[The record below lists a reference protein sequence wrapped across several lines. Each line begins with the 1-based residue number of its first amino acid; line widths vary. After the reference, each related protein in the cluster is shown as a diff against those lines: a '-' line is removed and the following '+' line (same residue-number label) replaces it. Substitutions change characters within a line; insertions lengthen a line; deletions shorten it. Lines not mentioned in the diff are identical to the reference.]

1 MHLNFEY
8 IKMFRSQALKY
19 VGLECDQEFERDPD
33 LAHGETFEQL
43 IFTIHKLKFTLVI
56 IPVVNL
62 ARH

>member
-1 MHLNFEY
+1 
-8 IKMFRSQALKY
+8 MFRSQALKY